1 MSDIVPASASFTATN
16 EVEEAQ
22 KLKDELAKKTG
33 ELEAMKLKSPL
44 PRMSAAGTP
53 TKAVNF
59 DGLSEEERALVDKW
73 DEDRD
78 GTLSVAE
85 VLRLAKAER
94 RMQQKYASLKK
105 VVVLL
110 VLFSMFMMG
119 CVAAMSYISI
129 ELAKDTHTPADGKMN
144 SASGKPVTV
153 GSRKQTLG
161 LLEIFS
167 ARDHS
172 MLHLDKVY
180 FPATSGDEFWLSV
193 GHVGRLPGGVVTLR
207 GAGNY
212 QVSIQSQ
219 TAQLTTP
226 EGERFNLRTHDQA
239 GKRLQ
244 GTDAGI
250 AILTVTSNMEASRRL
265 SRTKDNIVSDEE
277 EDEEEK
283 GEEVEVKATPEPTE
297 ATPEPTED
305 ASKNLARGS
314 ISAVPVTLVGFC
326 AFMHAFYTVQGS
338 LI

>member
-1 MSDIVPASASFTATN
+1 MFRPSQAIN

-44 PRMSAAGTP
+44 PRMSVAGTP

-85 VLRLAKAER
+85 VLRLAKAEQ

-105 VVVLL
+105 IVVLL

-244 GTDAGI
+244 GTEAGI
-250 AILTVTSNMEASRRL
+250 AILTVTSNMEGSNMFKNTVEQPKIDPAEQ
-265 SRTKDNIVSDEE
+265 SDEE
-277 EDEEEK
+277 
-283 GEEVEVKATPEPTE
+283 PT
-297 ATPEPTED
+297 
-305 ASKNLARGS
+305 SRGYRG
-314 ISAVPVTLVGFC
+314 AAEGGGAAEGPPRDRRGPPRGRC
-326 AFMHAFYTVQGS
+326 K
-338 LI
+338 